1 MGENA
6 MTEDQRVMYDNVG
19 EVRNSDAVM
28 RWSVAQVFLL
38 IHSGLFTVFMTRLA
52 EDMIVRIFMCL
63 AGAVLGLLWLLITDR
78 TQELLTYWNGRLR
91 AFEEAEPHAIY
102 VFGGLQYQA
111 LQTRRI
117 TTYRILLALI
127 IFIIW
132 MWSITFLVFVSFMM
146 KRFSF

>member
-1 MGENA
+1 
-6 MTEDQRVMYDNVG
+6 MTEDQRVMYDNIG
-19 EVRNSDAVM
+19 EVRNTDAVM

-38 IHSGLFTVFMTRLA
+38 IHSGLFTIFMTRLA

-102 VFGGLQYQA
+102 VFGGPQYQA

-117 TTYRILLALI
+117 TTYRILLTLI
-127 IFIIW
+127 LFITGVW
-132 MWSITFLVFVSFMM
+132 AVMFLVFVFFM
-146 KRFSF
+146 RRPYF